1 MESMSKYVRLTKSK
15 YEGGTLVPA
24 DKVNDYITGD
34 KQHYVSTYFYD
45 KAHYDKFQTTKSVKG
60 FTGVTTNKIWFDFD
74 SKDEIE
80 KARFDTLEV
89 ISRLKAS
96 GIKEENI
103 QIYFSGNKGYN
114 IIVELNRELTQQ
126 QAQSIA
132 TNKFAKN
139 LQTFDQTLYDGNQI
153 LRVPG
158 TKHEVSGLF
167 KIPLTQQEIQE
178 MTSDEIKLK
187 AKSLDNVGDFDWNPA
202 IVSEEFVKV
211 EEAPKAEKIA
221 TIASTLE
228 HPRSWKDYK
237 WSLLQGNFKVG
248 ERHHAL
254 MVLAA
259 TCRGLGYDETL
270 ATAMLKTAD
279 QKHCLLTG
287 DRPCGDLESNIIPSV
302 YTDSWKGGQYSPESD
317 AWLKKY
323 CEREG
328 FSTSKEKNHIVTTED
343 IFSVFQK
350 YSVDFEKN
358 IVKTGIAELDDNVMF
373 LTSTHNG
380 ILGQPGAGKTSL
392 MLQWL
397 EECSKNDIP
406 GLFYSLDMGA
416 PMIYGKIFQREL
428 GVGFREATQIMRNE
442 PKRALETQAII
453 REKYKNIK
461 FNFRSGITPGDM
473 KKDIHDLQEKTGKKV
488 KFLGVDYLECVQGP
502 FSDALANSGHIS
514 QAMKDLANEEELM
527 SAMLLQTQKH
537 STTDVSDPLQSM
549 KQVKGSSVIEQASS
563 VILTLWREG
572 YNPNTVNDDRY
583 ISFAAVKNRF
593 GGLWT
598 GDFGW
603 EGKKGLIRALADNE
617 HEELEKFKEYKKEQR
632 AAAKAE
638 KDSWT

>member
-1 MESMSKYVRLTKSK
+1 MNTMSKYVRLTKSK
-15 YEGGTLVPA
+15 YEAGTLIPE
-24 DKVNDYITGD
+24 DKVNESILTD
-34 KQHYVSTYFYD
+34 KQHYVSTYKYTAD
-45 KAHYDKFQTTKSVKG
+45 HYAQFLKTKSVKG
-60 FTGVTTNKIWFDFD
+60 IKDVTTNKIWFDFD

-103 QIYFSGNKGYN
+103 QIYFSGSKGYN
-114 IIVELNRELTQQ
+114 VIVELNRELTQQ

-132 TNKFAKN
+132 VNKFAKN
-139 LQTFDQTLYDGNQI
+139 LETFDYSLYDASQI

-158 TKHEVSGLF
+158 TKHEVSGLY
-167 KIPLTQQEIQE
+167 KIPLTADEIRE
-178 MTSDEIKLK
+178 LTSDEIKEK
-187 AKSLDNVGDFDWNPA
+187 AKSLDNIGDFDWNPA
-202 IVSEEFVKV
+202 VVTEDFVHV
-211 EEAPKAEKIA
+211 EEAPKVETKL
-221 TIASTLE
+221 TVSTSLD

-237 WSLLQGNFKVG
+237 WSIMQGNFKIG
-248 ERHHAL
+248 ERHHAM

-259 TCRGLGYDETL
+259 TCRGMGYDETL

-279 QKHCLLTG
+279 EKHCTLTG
-287 DRPCGDLESNIIPSV
+287 DKPCNDLESNIIPSV

-323 CEREG
+323 CDREG
-328 FSTSKEKNHIVTTED
+328 FSTAKEKNHIVTTED
-343 IFSVFQK
+343 IFSVFQN
-350 YSVDFEKN
+350 YSINFEKN
-358 IVKTGIAELDDNVMF
+358 IVKTGIRELDENVMF

-397 EECSKNDIP
+397 EECSKNGIP

-428 GVGFREATQIMRNE
+428 GVGFREATEIMRNK
-442 PKRALETQAII
+442 PKLAAETQAII
-453 REKYKNIK
+453 KDKYKEIK
-461 FNFRSGITPGDM
+461 FNFRSGITPADM

-537 STTDVSDPLQSM
+537 STSDVSDPLQSM
-549 KQVKGSSVIEQASS
+549 KQIKGSSVIEQASS
-563 VILTLWREG
+563 VVLTLWREG
-572 YNPNTVNDDRY
+572 YSPNTPRDDRY

-593 GGLWT
+593 GGLWQA
-598 GDFGW
+598 DFGW

-617 HEELEKFKEYKKEQR
+617 QDELDSFKQRKAEQR
-632 AAAKAE
+632 AAAKKE
-638 KDSWT
+638 KDAWT